1 MNTWGIA
8 MKNKTSKRSILIA
21 SYLEEEHVERIRA
34 VDKQIFVN
42 YEPELLQPPRYPAD
56 HNGHPITRTKD
67 EELQWQSMLK
77 KAEILFDFDQT
88 HLTDLPELAPN
99 LKWIQ
104 ATSAGIGQMVK
115 RLEYDKRMPETV
127 FTTAS
132 GIHSQPLAEFCLMSM
147 LMYSRGLTRMLEMQA
162 QKHWER
168 YAGTDLIDKTVVII
182 GMGNIGQRVTE
193 IVKVFGMNVIGIKRT
208 VTDMDLN
215 GMKADQILP
224 TNQMGDALKQADYLI
239 LCMPH
244 TTETENMIGPS
255 ELSQLPKG
263 AILINIARGT
273 VVDEL
278 ALIKSLKDGHLGGA
292 ALDVFATE
300 PLPKESPLWS
310 MTNVL
315 VSPHSGSTS
324 DRENTLLTDLFC
336 HNLRQYLDE
345 KPLIN
350 VLDTELLY

>member
-1 MNTWGIA
+1 MGNA
-8 MKNKTSKRSILIA
+8 MKDKTSAHSILIA
-21 SYLEEEHVERIRA
+21 SYLEAEHVERIRA
-34 VDKQIFVN
+34 VDEQIVVH
-42 YEPELLQPPRYPAD
+42 YEPELLRPPRYPAD
-56 HNGHPITRTKD
+56 HNGHPTSRTQD
-67 EELQWQSMLK
+67 EELKWLALLN

-88 HLTDLPELAPN
+88 HLADLPELAPN
-99 LKWIQ
+99 IKWIQ

-115 RLEYDKRMPETV
+115 RLEYDKRMPETI

-168 YAGTDLIDKTVVII
+168 YAGTDLIGKTVVII

-193 IVKVFGMNVIGIKRT
+193 IAKVFGMKVIGIKRT
-208 VTDMDLN
+208 VSDIDLSE
-215 GMKADQILP
+215 MQADKILP
-224 TNQMGDALKQADYLI
+224 TNKMKETLKQADYLI

-244 TTETENMIGPS
+244 TTETEHMIGET
-255 ELSQLPKG
+255 ELNLLPKG

-292 ALDVFATE
+292 ALDVFASE
-300 PLPKESPLWS
+300 PLPKDNPLWS
-310 MTNVL
+310 MPNVL

-324 DRENTLLTDLFC
+324 QRENTLITDLFC
-336 HNLRQYLDE
+336 NNLRRYLDD
-345 KPLIN
+345 KPLVN

>member
-1 MNTWGIA
+1 M
-8 MKNKTSKRSILIA
+8 
-21 SYLEEEHVERIRA
+21 
-34 VDKQIFVN
+34 
-42 YEPELLQPPRYPAD
+42 
-56 HNGHPITRTKD
+56 
-67 EELQWQSMLK
+67 
-77 KAEILFDFDQT
+77 FDFDQT
-88 HLTDLPELAPN
+88 HLTDLPDLAPN
-99 LKWIQ
+99 IKWIQ

-115 RLEYDKRMPETV
+115 RLEYDKRMPETI

-168 YAGTDLIDKTVVII
+168 YAGTDLVGKTVVII

-193 IVKVFGMNVIGIKRT
+193 IAKVFGMKVIGIKRT
-208 VTDMDLN
+208 VSDLDIT
-215 GMKADQILP
+215 GMQADQIVP
-224 TNQMGDALKQADYLI
+224 TTKMKDVLKQADYLI

-244 TTETENMIGPS
+244 TTETEHMIGET
-255 ELSQLPKG
+255 ELNLLPKD

-278 ALIKSLKDGHLGGA
+278 ALIKSLQDGHLGGA
-292 ALDVFATE
+292 SLDVFATE
-300 PLPKESPLWS
+300 PLPEDSPLWS
-310 MTNVL
+310 MSNVL

-324 DRENTLLTDLFC
+324 ERENTLITDLFC
-336 HNLRQYLDE
+336 NNLRRYLDG
-345 KPLIN
+345 KPLVN

>member
-1 MNTWGIA
+1 MA
-8 MKNKTSKRSILIA
+8 NKTSARSILIA
-21 SYLEEEHVERIRA
+21 SYLEAEHVDRIRA
-34 VDKQIFVN
+34 VDKQVVVH
-42 YEPELLQPPRYPAD
+42 YDPKLLRPPRYPAD
-56 HNGHPITRTKD
+56 HNGHPTTRTQD
-67 EELQWQSMLK
+67 EELKWQALLN
-77 KAEILFDFDQT
+77 KAEILFDFDHT
-88 HLTDLPELAPN
+88 HLTDLPDLAPN
-99 LKWIQ
+99 IKWIQ

-115 RLEYDKRMPETV
+115 RLEYDKRMPETI

-168 YAGTDLIDKTVVII
+168 YAGTDLVGKTVVII

-193 IVKVFGMNVIGIKRT
+193 IAKVFGMKVIGIKRT
-208 VTDMDLN
+208 VSDINVT
-215 GMKADQILP
+215 GMQADQIVP
-224 TNQMGDALKQADYLI
+224 TTKIKDVLKQADYLI

-244 TTETENMIGPS
+244 TTETEHMIGET
-255 ELSQLPKG
+255 ELNLLPKG
-263 AILINIARGT
+263 AVLINIARGT

-278 ALIKSLKDGHLGGA
+278 ALIKSLQDGHLGGA

-300 PLPKESPLWS
+300 PLPEDSPLWS
-310 MTNVL
+310 MSNVL

-324 DRENTLLTDLFC
+324 ERENTLITDLFC
-336 HNLRQYLDE
+336 NNLRRYLDG
-345 KPLIN
+345 KPLVN